1 MRSHVKRKIKDKGN
15 IEFRSGDRGAN
26 ISLGRSLE
34 MGESMNTTDEA
45 KADNIKISNE

>member
-26 ISLGRSLE
+26 IPSEGV
-34 MGESMNTTDEA
+34 
-45 KADNIKISNE
+45 